1 MSNLNLF
8 NFVHLLPVTL
18 VDLGCGRL
26 NADTCISVGI

>member
-18 VDLGCGRL
+18 IDLGCGRL
-26 NADTCISVGI
+26 NADISIGI